1 MESRPII
8 FALLAGLMLLCTIPA
23 VQADESTNL
32 TNQAIL
38 LIHNGSNN
46 YPRAI
51 ALIDEALRINSS
63 EFGGRSYALELK
75 TYCQIQMGNYTEALT
90 TIDQALAL
98 EESAVL
104 WNNKGYVLY
113 RQGNYP
119 GSVEA
124 YTRALKIDPTYTVAL
139 INKGNS
145 FMELKKYDDA
155 VTAYTSA
162 FAADAEA
169 HALSVPQQV
178 KTYNNLGDAY
188 FQLGKYSES
197 AAAYQNA
204 LTAEPGNTTATAGFA
219 KASQQAQ
226 AGSLLL
232 IAGIVVLLLICGG
245 GAYYFLKVKKAE
257 PEKRPSKSSKKNKK

>member
-1 MESRPII
+1 MVSRYI
-8 FALLAGLMLLCTIPA
+8 FPVLLAGLFILCIIPS
-23 VQADESTNL
+23 VHADESTNL
-32 TNQAIL
+32 TNEAIL
-38 LIHNGSNN
+38 LIHNGGNN

-63 EFGGRSYALELK
+63 EFGGRGYALELRS
-75 TYCQIQMGNYTEALT
+75 YCLIQMGNYTEALS

-104 WNNKGYVLY
+104 WNNKGFVLY
-113 RQGNYP
+113 KEGRYQD
-119 GSVEA
+119 SVDA
-124 YTRALKIDPTYTVAL
+124 YTRALKIDPMYTVAL

-145 FMELKKYDDA
+145 LIELKNYNEA
-155 VTAYTSA
+155 ITAYTGA
-162 FAADAEA
+162 FAADKEKN
-169 HALSVPQQV
+169 ALSIPQQV

-188 FQLGKYSES
+188 FQIGKYSES

-204 LTAEPGNTTATAGFA
+204 LAVDPGNTTATAGLA

-226 AGSLLL
+226 TGSLLL
-232 IAGIVVLLLICGG
+232 IAGLIILLILCGG
-245 GAYYFLKVKKAE
+245 GAYYFLKMKKKE